1 MLGKFWLVSHLWW
14 QDLFPILE
22 THMAGDLVNF
32 VGISLETA
40 GLARF
45 GRNIFLILE
54 FQVGAKLNASK

>member
-1 MLGKFWLVSHLWW
+1 
-14 QDLFPILE
+14 
-22 THMAGDLVNF
+22 MAGDVVNF

-45 GRNIFLILE
+45 ERNIFLILE